1 MKNRNGIDID
11 PALAGNLAEVCN
23 ILKEIGAEGVLIVR
37 GAIAPGLSFTLP
49 GGGAPAYLDI
59 ADAPVLLVAR
69 FPATDGGE
77 PGVETR

>member
-1 MKNRNGIDID
+1 MTNHPTTLDT
-11 PALAGNLAEVCN
+11 ALAENLAEVCS
-23 ILKEIGAEGVLIVR
+23 ILGEIGAEGIWIVR

-49 GGGAPAYLDI
+49 GMEAPAYLDI
-59 ADAPVLLVAR
+59 ADAGLLLVAR